1 LGIELYS
8 IGGVVAWDPDG
19 EPEWLSLYEDHVSL
33 GS

>member
-1 LGIELYS
+1 
-8 IGGVVAWDPDG
+8 VVAWDPDG